1 MRQSGFTLIELMIV
15 VAIIGILAG
24 IAIPAYQD
32 YTIRAQV
39 TEAFSL
45 ASELKGPI
53 QEYRKERG
61 MFPADNAA
69 AGVPEPNKLIGN
81 YVTRVEVR
89 QGAIN
94 VTFGNFVNKA
104 IEGRTVTL
112 QPIVVKGSPAS
123 PMSWRCG
130 YRGVPTGMEPV
141 GENQTDMDRR
151 FLPSSCRA

>member
-1 MRQSGFTLIELMIV
+1 MILTICIYYL

-24 IAIPAYQD
+24 IAIPAYQN

-61 MFPADNAA
+61 TFPVNNAA
-69 AGVPEPNKLIGN
+69 AGFPEPNKLIGN
-81 YVTRVEVR
+81 YVTSVEVR
-89 QGAIN
+89 DGAIN
-94 VTFGNFVNKA
+94 VTFGNFVNKMV
-104 IEGRTVTL
+104 EGQIVTL

-123 PMSWRCG
+123 PMSCRCG
-130 YRGVPTGMEPV
+130 YRAVPNGMEPV
-141 GENQTDMDRR
+141 GENRTNMNHL
-151 FLPSSCRA
+151 FLPASCRS

>member
-1 MRQSGFTLIELMIV
+1 MRQTGFTLIELMIV
-15 VAIIGILAG
+15 VAIIGILAS

-61 MFPADNAA
+61 RFPADNAA
-69 AGVPEPNKLIGN
+69 AGVPEPDKLLGN
-81 YVTRVEVR
+81 YVTRVEVQ

-94 VTFGNFVNKA
+94 ITFGNFVNKT
-104 IEGRTVTL
+104 IDGQIVTL

-130 YRGVPTGMEPV
+130 YRGVPNGMEPV
-141 GENQTDMDRR
+141 GENRTNVDRK
-151 FLPSSCRA
+151 FLPASCRS

>member
-1 MRQSGFTLIELMIV
+1 MRQLGFTLIELMIV

-24 IAIPAYQD
+24 IAIPAYQN
-32 YTIRAQV
+32 YVIRAQV

-45 ASELKGPI
+45 ASEMKGPI

-61 MFPADNAA
+61 TFPSNNTA

-81 YVTRVEVR
+81 YVTSVEVKD
-89 QGAIN
+89 GAIN
-94 VTFGNFVNKA
+94 VTFGNFVNKMVTGQ
-104 IEGRTVTL
+104 IVTL

-130 YRGVPTGMEPV
+130 YRGVPAGMEPV
-141 GENQTDMDRR
+141 GENRTNVNLQ
-151 FLPSSCRA
+151 FLPSSCRS